1 MLIFKEKN
9 AINSSSIDLE
19 NGIIWDNRFKFNIG
33 NEFVDKELKVCM
45 LDMENY
51 TDIKN
56 KLDFQNLSKSSM
68 NNHKDILFTLP
79 VIKNLEKVVAIPHI
93 SYYDGFK
100 SNSGVDVI
108 FTPGFVS
115 RFTHFL

>member
-1 MLIFKEKN
+1 
-9 AINSSSIDLE
+9 
-19 NGIIWDNRFKFNIG
+19 
-33 NEFVDKELKVCM
+33 
-45 LDMENY
+45 
-51 TDIKN
+51 
-56 KLDFQNLSKSSM
+56 M

-108 FTPGFVS
+108 FSPGFVS